1 MVKTTDF
8 RPKRRLAQLVLSL
21 GLCYGALIYLLFT
34 LPPDSTLVISCIIL
48 VLFATL
54 TLTMYHRSLA
64 ERRVS
69 VGIFGVRIHRGK
81 RFVHVPWS
89 QISGVSEAWIGHSC
103 QRHRRFY
110 ILTIDDETIELM
122 RDGEYAHPD
131 QIIGLIENYKIETAR
146 Q

>member
-1 MVKTTDF
+1 MPSFSTF
-8 RPKRRLAQLVLSL
+8 RPSGRLAQLLLSL
-21 GLCYGALIYLLFT
+21 GLCYGVLLYLLLI
-34 LPPDSTLVISCIIL
+34 LPPGSTLVISCMIL
-48 VLFATL
+48 VLFATV

-69 VGIFGVRIHRGK
+69 VGIFGVRIHRAK

-89 QISGVSEAWIGHSC
+89 QISGVNEVWIGYGH

-110 ILTIDDETIELM
+110 LITVNGEIIELM

-131 QIIGLIENYKIETAR
+131 QIIELIENYKIETAR

>member
-1 MVKTTDF
+1 
-8 RPKRRLAQLVLSL
+8 
-21 GLCYGALIYLLFT
+21 
-34 LPPDSTLVISCIIL
+34 
-48 VLFATL
+48 
-54 TLTMYHRSLA
+54 MYHRSLA

-69 VGIFGVRIHRGK
+69 VGTFGVRVHRGK

-89 QISGVSEAWIGHSC
+89 QICGVNEAWIGYSY

-110 ILTIDDETIELM
+110 LFTVDDEVIELM

-131 QIIGLIENYKIETAR
+131 DIIRLIESYKIETAR